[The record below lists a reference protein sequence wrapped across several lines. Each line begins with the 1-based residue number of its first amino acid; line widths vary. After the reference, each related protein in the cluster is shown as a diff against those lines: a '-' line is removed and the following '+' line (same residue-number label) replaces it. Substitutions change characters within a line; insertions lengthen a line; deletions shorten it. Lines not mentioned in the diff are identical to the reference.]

1 MDTLHVS
8 KDKGRFDLKPVTDC
22 FWDLPD
28 GLYRVEIKRHRARR
42 SNDQNAYLWGVVYPA
57 ALQGFIDLGWTTI
70 VNTEQVHEYFKREF
84 LSREF
89 VNIHTGEVVSLPDMS
104 TAGMNTE
111 QFSVYIDQ
119 VVGYCLENMGVVVP
133 PADSKY

>member
-1 MDTLHVS
+1 METLHVS
-8 KDKGRFDLKPVTDC
+8 KERGRFDLKAVTDC

-28 GLYRVEIKRHRARR
+28 GVYRVEIKRHRARR

-70 VNTEQVHEYFKREF
+70 VNTEHVHEYFKREF

-89 VNIHTGEVVSLPDMS
+89 VNIRTGEVVSLPDMS
-104 TAGMNTE
+104 TSGMTTE